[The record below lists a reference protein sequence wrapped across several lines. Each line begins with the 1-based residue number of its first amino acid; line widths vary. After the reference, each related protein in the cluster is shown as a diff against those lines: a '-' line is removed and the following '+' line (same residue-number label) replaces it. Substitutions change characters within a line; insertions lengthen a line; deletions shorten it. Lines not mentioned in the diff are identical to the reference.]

1 MTTPHQQTSSR
12 LLQRV
17 QARDPDAWRR
27 LVALYTPLVRYWCR
41 QWGVDDA
48 DADDLCQDVFQGVA
62 TGVEAFRRDRAA
74 GTFRGWLRGITR
86 HKLLDHRRRQRQR
99 PIAAGGTDAYL
110 RFLDVPEEDLPAL
123 EETEAEVTGLYRR
136 ALETVRGDF
145 EEQTWQAFW
154 RTAVGDEAAPDVAAA
169 LGMSA
174 AAVRKARSR
183 VLHRLK
189 EEVGDLIA

>member
-1 MTTPHQQTSSR
+1 MTTPHPPTSFS
-12 LLQRV
+12 LLERV
-17 QARDPDAWRR
+17 QARDGDAWQR

-41 QWGVDDA
+41 QWSVDGA
-48 DADDLCQDVFQGVA
+48 DADDLCQEVFQAVA
-62 TGVEAFRRDRAA
+62 AGVEEFRRDRAA

-99 PIAAGGTDAYL
+99 PAAAGGTDAYL
-110 RFLDVPEEDLPAL
+110 RFLEVPEEHLPVL
-123 EETEAEVTGLYRR
+123 EEPEVEVAGLYRR

-154 RTAVGDEAAPDVAAA
+154 RTAVGGEAAPDVATA
-169 LGMSA
+169 LGISA
-174 AAVRKARSR
+174 AAVRKAKSR